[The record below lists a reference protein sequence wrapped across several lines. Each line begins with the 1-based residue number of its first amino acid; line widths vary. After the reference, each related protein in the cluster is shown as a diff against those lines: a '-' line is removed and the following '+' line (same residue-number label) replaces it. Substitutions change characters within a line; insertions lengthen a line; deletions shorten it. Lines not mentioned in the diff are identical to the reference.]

1 MMMMIIF
8 TLLLVCMGSLL
19 WIKYV
24 QSKQIGEL
32 KAKTDFAVTADN
44 LIKIEFNVD
53 NDLGKIADNFN
64 ALGSKYAAQKEQVM
78 HLGSLTE
85 KHDELSGKLKT
96 IESSISQITLITDI
110 GKDIT
115 SSLDLN
121 DILSKVFK
129 YVYSSMVA
137 DEVHILIEKN
147 NEKYYYVLKP
157 KSISQVKDQP
167 WLSDIDNVLNW
178 AFTNNKDLILQD
190 ARNDFEQ
197 YVFKRIVLFDR
208 REAASVMSIPFG
220 FNTKQTGSI
229 AVFNTKQQA
238 IDKYHLDFIK
248 SLASYIAV
256 AIDNS
261 NLFEQLDD
269 EKKKSDGLLLNIL
282 PEEIAVELKKKGKVQ
297 SKQYENVTVL
307 FTDFVNFTG
316 ISAQMTPTE
325 LVQEIHQNFTVF
337 DAIMEK
343 YELEKIKTIGDAYL
357 AVCGLPNETDDHAKR
372 VVKAAIDICKYMDS
386 HKGKFQIRVGINT
399 GPVVAGIVGVKK
411 YAYDIWGDT
420 VNMASRMESSS
431 EPGKINIS
439 ASTYEL
445 VKDEFACS
453 YRGKINAK
461 NKGEVDMWFVNR
473 I

>member
-1 MMMMIIF
+1 MNKVLIIDDEKP
-8 TLLLVCMGSLL
+8 
-19 WIKYV
+19 IR
-24 QSKQIGEL
+24 
-32 KAKTDFAVTADN
+32 
-44 LIKIEFNVD
+44 
-53 NDLGKIADNFN
+53 N
-64 ALGSKYAAQKEQVM
+64 ALRDILEYEKMQVEDAATGTEGLQK
-78 HLGSLTE
+78 LE
-85 KHDELSGKLKT
+85 KDKFDLILCDIKMPGIDGIEVLEKMMQQGYSAPVIMISGHGT
-96 IESSISQITLITDI
+96 IETAVEAVKKGAFDFI
-110 GKDIT
+110 
-115 SSLDLN
+115 
-121 DILSKVFK
+121 
-129 YVYSSMVA
+129 A
-137 DEVHILIEKN
+137 
-147 NEKYYYVLKP
+147 KP
-157 KSISQVKDQP
+157 
-167 WLSDIDNVLNW
+167 LVLNW
-178 AFTNNKDLILQD
+178 LMITLLN
-190 ARNDFEQ
+190 
-197 YVFKRIVLFDR
+197 
-208 REAASVMSIPFG
+208 
-220 FNTKQTGSI
+220 
-229 AVFNTKQQA
+229 
-238 IDKYHLDFIK
+238 
-248 SLASYIAV
+248 

-372 VVKAAIDICKYMDS
+372 VVKAAIDICNYMDS

-431 EPGKINIS
+431 EPSKINIS